1 MPADASAAAAALSRQ
16 RRIGLRVALA
26 VAAGFTWNLATGAV
40 IPFFGPLLA
49 VQFLIFG
56 AGPLPLSK
64 AVAFVGLVLAVGQTF
79 IVLSGIFGDQPIQ
92 LLALLG
98 LFYFICFF
106 VQARGQGGP
115 VIFLCLVI
123 ATTVTL
129 LDRVHD
135 TLDTGIITILL
146 QAYLSAVV
154 LTWLAHAILPGHDAT
169 EDAPQAAA
177 PTIDRPAIRALA
189 NAAILLGAMTLCL
202 TNNALSLALVLPI
215 TVASV
220 LLQFDF
226 ATSVRSALSTVAVN
240 LLSGVLASLAFAFVE
255 LRPSLPFLFLTV
267 FLVGLILAG
276 RATAGRAK
284 MYAGA
289 LTTFLILFGSGIAPL
304 PTTTPESFATRIG
317 YVLLAVGYTLCMTA
331 LLWPGERRISTQFSL
346 RSGRAATR
354 RQRSRAAPLP

>member
-1 MPADASAAAAALSRQ
+1 MPANAFGATQAVLSRQ

-26 VAAGFTWNLATGAV
+26 VAAGFAWNLATGAV
-40 IPFFGPLLA
+40 IPFFGPVLA

-64 AVAFVGLVLAVGQTF
+64 AVAFVGLVLAVGQAF
-79 IVLSGIFGDQPIQ
+79 IVLSGIFGNHPIQ

-98 LFYFICFF
+98 LFFFVCFF

-123 ATTVTL
+123 AITVTL

-135 TLDTGIITILL
+135 TLDSSIIAILL

-154 LTWLAHAILPGHDAT
+154 LSWLAHAILPGHDAT
-169 EDAPQAAA
+169 EVAPQAAPA
-177 PTIDRPAIRALA
+177 TDRPAMRALA

-202 TNNALSLALVLPI
+202 TNDALSLALVLPI

-226 ATSVRSALSTVAVN
+226 ATSVRSALSLVAVN

-267 FLVGLILAG
+267 FLVGLILGG
-276 RATAGRAK
+276 RATAGSAK
-284 MYAGA
+284 MYGGA
-289 LTTFLILFGSGIAPL
+289 LTTFLILLGSGMSPL
-304 PTTTPESFATRIG
+304 PTTTPESFTTRIG
-317 YVLLAVGYTLCMTA
+317 YVLLAVGYTLCMMA
-331 LLWPGERRISTQFSL
+331 LLWPRERSVSTQFSL
-346 RSGRAATR
+346 RSSRRAATSP
-354 RQRSRAAPLP
+354 RSDGP